1 VGRLWGPNPERGL
14 FKTTDAGQ
22 TWQQVLKLDDDTG
35 CIDVAIDHT
44 KPEVVFAAAYCVRR
58 DGFSG
63 GNPRTQ
69 IGLKAGLYRSTD
81 GGKSW
86 EKLTKGLPSNQ
97 YGRCGVAIYRKDPKV
112 VYAVVQTER
121 SVVDTKGNPPNKSL
135 DQSVGGVFR
144 SEDRGVTWTQVNTL
158 CPRPFYYG
166 QVRID
171 PGDDQRI
178 YVLGVQFFSSSD
190 GGRKFQTGAKW
201 VHADRHA
208 LWIDPANSQHMI
220 LGNDGGLSVSRS
232 RGSTW
237 TANRGMPLG
246 QFYGIALD
254 MRKPYRVF
262 GGLQDNGN
270 WGGPS
275 RTRSA
280 EGITLDDW

>member
-1 VGRLWGPNPERGL
+1 
-14 FKTTDAGQ
+14 
-22 TWQQVLKLDDDTG
+22 
-35 CIDVAIDHT
+35 
-44 KPEVVFAAAYCVRR
+44 
-58 DGFSG
+58 
-63 GNPRTQ
+63 
-69 IGLKAGLYRSTD
+69 
-81 GGKSW
+81 
-86 EKLTKGLPSNQ
+86 
-97 YGRCGVAIYRKDPKV
+97 
-112 VYAVVQTER
+112 
-121 SVVDTKGNPPNKSL
+121 
-135 DQSVGGVFR
+135 
-144 SEDRGVTWTQVNTL
+144 GVTWTQVNTL

-178 YVLGVQFFSSSD
+178 YVLGIQFFSSSD
-190 GGRKFQTGAKW
+190 GGRKFQTGAKG
-201 VHADRHA
+201 VHADHHA

-220 LGNDGGLSVSRS
+220 LGNDGGLYVSRS

-280 EGITLDDW
+280 EGITLDDWKKLTGADGFQCQCDPTD